1 MPDPELEQ
9 RMAELELEVATLRT
23 KIEALAGAK
32 PWWERIAG
40 SFHDDPLYDK
50 AMKLGRQYRRSQK
63 PPGSRSTGR

>member
-1 MPDPELEQ
+1 MSKTELEK

-23 KIEALAGAK
+23 KVEALAGSK

-63 PPGSRSTGR
+63 PPGSPPTER